1 MAVSITVP
9 TDSASISELRAG
21 DLVLLSGTL
30 LTARDAAHKRLI
42 ALLDQGL
49 PLPFDL
55 KNQAIY
61 YTGPTPA
68 PPGKIIGACGPTTSG
83 RMDAYAPRLLDLGLT
98 VMIGKGRRSPEVL
111 EAIRRN
117 QGVYLAA
124 VGGAGALIARCIQG
138 CEVIAFPELGPE
150 AVNRLTV
157 KDMPLITA
165 ADALGNDLYA
175 LGPAQYRL

>member
-1 MAVSITVP
+1 MAVAITVP
-9 TDSASISELRAG
+9 TDASDIAALRAG

-30 LTARDAAHKRLI
+30 LTARDAAHKCLI
-42 ALLDQGL
+42 DLLDQGL
-49 PLPFDL
+49 PLPIDL

-68 PPGKIIGACGPTTSG
+68 PPGKVIGACGPTTSG
-83 RMDAYAPRLLDLGLT
+83 RMDAYAPRLIDLGLK
-98 VMIGKGRRSPEVL
+98 VMIGKGQRSPEVL

-124 VGGAGALIARCIQG
+124 TGGAGALIARCVQD
-138 CEVIAFPELGPE
+138 CTVIAFPELGPE
-150 AVNRLTV
+150 AIFRLIV
-157 KDMPLITA
+157 KDLPLITA

-175 LGPAQYRL
+175 AGPAKYRL